1 MKTLFKITILSG
13 FLFLIGADLYADKRI
28 PIAVLF
34 QTKGQVEYTKD
45 GVHWKDINRN
55 KPLFVGY
62 QVRTANAASGK
73 ISIQTTR
80 ENFILNQNSLVLIT
94 AEGIEIKNGNL
105 SKIEQPGRLI
115 SGLRKRFNKSR
126 SYTTVR

>member
-1 MKTLFKITILSG
+1 MKTLFKIIILSS
-13 FLFLIGADLYADKRI
+13 FLFLIGADLYAGKRI

-62 QVRTANAASGK
+62 QVRTADTASGK
-73 ISIQTTR
+73 ISIQTTH

-94 AEGIEIKNGNL
+94 AKGIEIKNGSL

-115 SGLRKRFNKSR
+115 SGLRKRFNRSR